1 MNYDR
6 KKSAVEEPNRS
17 QENVLRRENG
27 ELKTQKNNNKK
38 KNNYIPLLSVL

>member
-6 KKSAVEEPNRS
+6 KKSAVEEPNRN

-27 ELKTQKNNNKK
+27 ELKTQKNNKK
-38 KNNYIPLLSVL
+38 KTTIFLY

>member
-27 ELKTQKNNNKK
+27 ELKTQKNNKK
-38 KNNYIPLLSVL
+38 KPTIFLY